1 MSDERTRRRT
11 PGRPERPPPRSS
23 GRVQPG
29 GDRSSGAVVVPLIP
43 RGRPGGAGA
52 GGTRPA
58 PMSGPS
64 GPSGSP
70 SATSPDA
77 TTASGRTTRPIAGR
91 LGRLSRLGPGRARG
105 EAGSEHSGR
114 RLRRGW
120 ARASGRPTPTF
131 LGLLGI
137 VVTLN
142 LIGLVM
148 VLSASSVTAQAEYG
162 TPWYYV
168 QRQAIWAALGAVVLL
183 GVQRVDY
190 RRWRVLAAPGLL
202 VAVGLLAL
210 VMVPGVGVGANGA
223 TRWLG
228 RGPIG
233 IQPSELAKL
242 ALLLFVADLLG
253 RRLHRMHD
261 TRSTLRP
268 VLLVTAVVAAL
279 IMAQPN
285 LGTTIVLVAIVIALL
300 FVAGAP
306 WSRLV
311 LLGTLGTTL
320 ATAAAFAVPYRRAR
334 MFAFLDPW
342 SDPMNTGYQTIQ
354 AWSALAE
361 GGVSGVGVGAGRAK
375 WGFLP
380 FAHTDF
386 IFAVIGEEF
395 GLVGASVVI
404 GLFVLLG
411 VLGVR
416 TAVRAPD
423 PFGMLLAA
431 GVTTWFVAQAFVN
444 IGAVVGVLPVTGVP
458 LPFVSAGGSS
468 LLASMA
474 AAGILLNV
482 ARQASEGRPRLA

>member
-1 MSDERTRRRT
+1 
-11 PGRPERPPPRSS
+11 
-23 GRVQPG
+23 
-29 GDRSSGAVVVPLIP
+29 
-43 RGRPGGAGA
+43 
-52 GGTRPA
+52 
-58 PMSGPS
+58 
-64 GPSGSP
+64 
-70 SATSPDA
+70 
-77 TTASGRTTRPIAGR
+77 
-91 LGRLSRLGPGRARG
+91 
-105 EAGSEHSGR
+105 
-114 RLRRGW
+114 
-120 ARASGRPTPTF
+120 
-131 LGLLGI
+131 
-137 VVTLN
+137 
-142 LIGLVM
+142 M

-168 QRQAIWAALGAVVLL
+168 ERQALWAAIGAVVLL
-183 GVQRVDY
+183 AVQRIDY
-190 RRWRVLAAPGLL
+190 RRWRTLATPGLL
-202 VAVGLLAL
+202 VSIGLLAL
-210 VMVPGVGVGANGA
+210 VLVPGVGVGANGA

-242 ALLLFVADLLG
+242 SLLLFVADLLG
-253 RRLHRMHD
+253 RRHHRMYD
-261 TRSTLRP
+261 TRVTLRP
-268 VLLVTAVVAAL
+268 VLLVTALVAAL

-285 LGTTIVLVAIVIALL
+285 LGTTIVLVAIVLALL

-306 WSRLV
+306 GGRLV
-311 LLGTLGTTL
+311 LLGTVGTAL
-320 ATAAAFAVPYRRAR
+320 ATAAAFAAPYRRAR
-334 MFAFLDPW
+334 VFAFLDPW

-395 GLVGASVVI
+395 GLVGATVVI